1 MIHANIRYQLL
12 LIAVLIIPA
21 IGICQ
26 NFDIDSCAYYFESLQ
41 DDKLLA
47 YLLIQNEDA
56 ISLEDKIG
64 LHLYKTKYYR
74 VTNNKDAQLRH
85 LTLGYDLV
93 KGRKDLLECHY
104 LDEWALTYNKDLT
117 TLQALEYIDSSI
129 LIKKG
134 LNAQNTLL
142 AHSYEIKGNLFFNA
156 FNEVAKDHKLD
167 SAIHYYNKAINH
179 DTSTAR
185 KIHCLEN
192 ITSCMMLS
200 GKGKNLEY
208 IYSTIIDHYIEK
220 NILRNEISAKLN
232 LASFYAN
239 ERDSLCFY
247 QIIDEITPII
257 IENEWLELQKDLLK
271 IKIYNAFQLNHG
283 YIPITNLQDSLL
295 LLEKQISSTL
305 LDQIT
310 KFELDNKV
318 AAAQADLYKNRFWKS
333 ILLGTTI
340 TMALLLIG
348 LYKYLMLKRK
358 TIEDELQ
365 HTKTLSDLNATKAK
379 MEGEQKE
386 RESIAS
392 VLHDQVASL
401 LTAAD
406 MHLKVAKKKA
416 PNTHGLTQVS
426 SIIKDINQQVRDL
439 SHQLVSPTL
448 MKFGLEA
455 GIETLTHRMAPEQL
469 NLHFSSNLGE
479 RRYDTQ
485 VETFIFQS
493 CSELIQ
499 NVLKH
504 STATSCE
511 ITLTEKEG
519 SLHLFVIDNGY
530 NEHIDHSHAT
540 GLGLTH
546 IYKRA
551 AAMGGGFD
559 FHLRDNGAY
568 STLTIP
574 AKPIQVEV
582 INHSY

>member
-1 MIHANIRYQLL
+1 MKFLSFIF
-12 LIAVLIIPA
+12 LILYHLT
-21 IGICQ
+21 GQ
-26 NFDIDSCAYYFESLQ
+26 SQSFDIDSCIYYYKGFQ
-41 DDKLLA
+41 DKKLIN
-47 YLLIQNEDA
+47 YLLKHERSTRKEDL
-56 ISLEDKIG
+56 IDI
-64 LHLYKTKYYR
+64 HLYKSRYYR
-74 VTNNKDAQLRH
+74 DKGDTDGEYRH
-85 LTLGYDLV
+85 LTLGYELV
-93 KGRKDLLECHY
+93 KNKYDSKKCDY
-104 LDEWALTYNKDLT
+104 LDQWAITFRDDESSSK
-117 TLQALEYIDSSI
+117 QKGLEYISSSI
-129 LIKKG
+129 NLKKK
-134 LNAQNTLL
+134 LDLDSNSISK
-142 AHSYEIKGNLFFNA
+142 SYIIKGNLYFDAEGIVANIDSAKAQFLQAKEYALTSERIIDCLYSLVSASTQKENLNSKEI
-156 FNEVAKDHKLD
+156 NEVKDQYNEII
-167 SAIHYYNKAINH
+167 AHYQ
-179 DTSTAR
+179 TSGF
-185 KIHCLEN
+185 K
-192 ITSCMMLS
+192 
-200 GKGKNLEY
+200 KNLV
-208 IYSTIIDHYIEK
+208 D
-220 NILRNEISAKLN
+220 AKLN
-232 LASFYAN
+232 LASFCDKQKDTICYNRLMN
-239 ERDSLCFY
+239 EA
-247 QIIDEITPII
+247 QIVIEKENWLDEKIHF
-257 IENEWLELQKDLLK
+257 IENKIFNALK
-271 IKIYNAFQLNHG
+271 SDYNYKQ
-283 YIPITNLQDSLL
+283 ISKWQDSLVSY
-295 LLEKQISSTL
+295 EKKISSSS
-305 LDQIT
+305 LDEQIT

-318 AAAQADLYKNRFWKS
+318 AAAEAQLYKNRFWQS
-333 ILLGTTI
+333 ILLGTTL
-340 TMALLLIG
+340 TMVLVLIG
-348 LYKYLMLKRK
+348 LYKYLVLKRK

-519 SLHLFVIDNGY
+519 SLHLFVIDNGN